1 MSAPAPSAPVPLGKN
16 RNFRL
21 LWSANALSTLGSQA
35 GFIAVP
41 LLVLSLTGS
50 VTAFGLVMFIE
61 SAVAVTAGIPAGI
74 LVDRLDRRKVML
86 ACDVL
91 RAAVSAVFV
100 IALTTGHASMP
111 LIIGV
116 SAVTGI
122 LSSPFGPAAGA
133 VLRTVVPPEQLV
145 SAYSVN
151 QARNSAITLAGP
163 LIGAALYGVWP
174 VLPFLVDGVSFL
186 ASAACVLFLRA
197 PRSPRPEAPAR
208 RPRLR
213 SDLVTGLR
221 FIRTSPFLRYSVVN
235 AAMMGF
241 ALSAVVITLISL
253 HARGGAAPMSTGV
266 LISVSGAGNLLGAV
280 LAPRLNRLF
289 SPRRLVL
296 GVCWSTALLVPAM
309 TLSDALWWTLA
320 LIGVSSIATPAANIA
335 LSAAVTHTVPDHL
348 QGRVQTTCALLPA
361 LIGPLGPLAAGLLT
375 DRASASLSLLVFGFL
390 LVALAFFS
398 TFGRGLH
405 HIPDLRRRPE
415 ARPESPVPVARTPKP
430 VRS

>member
-208 RPRLR
+208 RPGCAATSSPVCASSAPAR
-213 SDLVTGLR
+213 SCAT
-221 FIRTSPFLRYSVVN
+221 
-235 AAMMGF
+235 A
-241 ALSAVVITLISL
+241 
-253 HARGGAAPMSTGV
+253 
-266 LISVSGAGNLLGAV
+266 
-280 LAPRLNRLF
+280 
-289 SPRRLVL
+289 
-296 GVCWSTALLVPAM
+296 WSTP
-309 TLSDALWWTLA
+309 
-320 LIGVSSIATPAANIA
+320 P
-335 LSAAVTHTVPDHL
+335 
-348 QGRVQTTCALLPA
+348 
-361 LIGPLGPLAAGLLT
+361 
-375 DRASASLSLLVFGFL
+375 
-390 LVALAFFS
+390 
-398 TFGRGLH
+398 
-405 HIPDLRRRPE
+405 
-415 ARPESPVPVARTPKP
+415 
-430 VRS
+430 